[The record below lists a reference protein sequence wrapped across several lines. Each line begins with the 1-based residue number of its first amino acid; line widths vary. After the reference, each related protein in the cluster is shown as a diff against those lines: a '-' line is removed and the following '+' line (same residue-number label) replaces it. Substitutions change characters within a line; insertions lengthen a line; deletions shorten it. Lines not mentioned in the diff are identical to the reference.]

1 VEAPLSPLTPE
12 QQARRAIDEA
22 LTVAG
27 WQVQDEEEMNL
38 AAGLGVAVREFPMAP
53 GHGKADCLLF
63 LEGRPVGALEARK
76 AGHTLT
82 GVDLQTKKFSE
93 GLPAYLQGPVE
104 PLSFLPESTGVETRR
119 TKR

>member
-1 VEAPLSPLTPE
+1 MSPLTPE

-63 LEGRPVGALEARK
+63 LEGRQRLRVPDPAPARRSSTAPTEWPAGA
-76 AGHTLT
+76 T
-82 GVDLQTKKFSE
+82 
-93 GLPAYLQGPVE
+93 
-104 PLSFLPESTGVETRR
+104 
-119 TKR
+119 